1 VDEEKTWIV
10 QAQQGSDEAFTYL
23 VETYQRPVYNLCYR
37 MLGVADYAED
47 AAQESFLRAYK
58 NLHRY
63 DIKRSF
69 ATWLLSI
76 AAHYCIDKLRRK
88 KLPSFSLHDDEGTP
102 REYIPDTSA
111 IHPEKALLYTDQSAE
126 MQELLQS
133 LSELD
138 RAAIILRYWHEA
150 SEKEIAES
158 LNISVSAV
166 KSRLFRARRQLGEIW
181 QEAES
186 EKTSLGERM
195 PYGSPAF

>member
-1 VDEEKTWIV
+1 
-10 QAQQGSDEAFTYL
+10 
-23 VETYQRPVYNLCYR
+23 
-37 MLGVADYAED
+37 
-47 AAQESFLRAYK
+47 
-58 NLHRY
+58 
-63 DIKRSF
+63 
-69 ATWLLSI
+69 
-76 AAHYCIDKLRRK
+76 
-88 KLPSFSLHDDEGTP
+88 
-102 REYIPDTSA
+102 
-111 IHPEKALLYTDQSAE
+111 